1 MSIVRKIIL
10 GYFILIFIPVITFGY
25 YFYEQIYGNLTQQ
38 LVESRQKILE
48 QAHSNM
54 KADLVRIGSIQRFLQ
69 YNPYV
74 TDYLE
79 GMYTSDW
86 ESIYAYNRYISPL
99 ISHSLFTN
107 PEIESFRIYK
117 TKEKA
122 LPITDRFMDISAL
135 PPERIKMMNELKPG
149 HGVWIL
155 SGYGADP
162 PPLVFYQNLYNTDFT
177 EVIGLLE
184 LRVNSELISRFYEAT
199 GNGNNWV
206 SLLLPEQGIP
216 STIRDTHPEING
228 TTWEQL
234 DADDGKS
241 YFINGKL
248 IVNQLEVEELGARIA
263 VIGQVDEVFH
273 PVKRK
278 GVIMISMIVILLLAM
293 SLAYYALASTITKRI
308 LRLARHMRN
317 VNDDNMK
324 QFVSREDKPH
334 RQDEISFLTST
345 YNSMIQRMDEL
356 INNVHRAELRNKE
369 AAYKVLQAQ
378 IKPHFLYNTLE
389 TIRMLAESNN
399 DKEVADISY
408 WFGKLMRYSLSSK
421 EDQTVLAREIETV
434 VFYLNIHTM
443 RLQNR
448 LTYDIDVAMDAEQ
461 LPCPRFI
468 LQPLVENCII
478 HGVSATLRPVHIKL
492 QASEDPKEIRI
503 RISDSGAGI
512 PQDRLQ
518 VLRSRLSKGAESNL
532 PVDEMQGGVGLFN
545 VNERVKSFFGDGSKL
560 ILDSVLGEGT
570 CLTIVIPKKLQ
581 KRIGESGNP

>member
-10 GYFILIFIPVITFGY
+10 GYVILIFIPVVTFGY
-25 YFYEQIYGNLTQQ
+25 YYYVQIYGNLTQQ

-48 QAHSNM
+48 QAYSNM

-79 GMYTSDW
+79 GMYTSDS
-86 ESIYAYNRYISPL
+86 ESIYAYNRYISPI
-99 ISHSLFTN
+99 ISQSLFTN
-107 PEIESFRIYK
+107 PEIEAFRIYK
-117 TKEKA
+117 TKQQA
-122 LPITDRFMDISAL
+122 LPITDRFLDISAL
-135 PPERIKMMNELKPG
+135 PPERAKIVNGLKPG

-155 SGYGADP
+155 SGYGAAP

-177 EVIGLLE
+177 EVLGLLE
-184 LRVNSELISRFYEAT
+184 LRINSELISRFYEAT
-199 GNGNNWV
+199 GNGNYWAA
-206 SLLLPEQGIP
+206 LMLPEQGVP
-216 STIRDTHPEING
+216 ATVRDTHPDIDDM
-228 TTWEQL
+228 TWEQL
-234 DADDGKS
+234 NTDGGIS
-241 YFINGKL
+241 YFINRKS
-248 IVNQLEVEELGARIA
+248 IVNQLEVAELGARIV
-263 VIGQVDEVFH
+263 VIGKVDEVFH

-278 GVIMISMIVILLLAM
+278 GIIMISMILILLLAM

-317 VNDDNMK
+317 VNDSNMK
-324 QFVSREDKPH
+324 QFVSREDKSS
-334 RQDEISFLTST
+334 RQDEISFLTGT

-434 VFYLNIHTM
+434 IFYLNIHTM

-448 LTYDIDVAMDAEQ
+448 LTYEIDVAVDAEQ

-478 HGVSATLRPVHIKL
+478 HGASATLRPVHIKL
-492 QASEDPKEIRI
+492 QASEDPEEIRI
-503 RISDSGAGI
+503 RISDSGTGI
-512 PQDRLQ
+512 PEDKLQ
-518 VLRSRLSKGAESNL
+518 ALRSRLSKGAESSL
-532 PVDEMQGGVGLFN
+532 PVEETEGGVGLFN
-545 VNERVKSFFGDGSKL
+545 VSERVKSFFGGDSKL
-560 ILDSVLGEGT
+560 ILDSVRGEGT
-570 CLTIVIPKKLQ
+570 YLTIVIA
-581 KRIGESGNP
+581 KRIEKT